1 MELNESEKNMK
12 IYYDAESD
20 YLEILFGEVP
30 EESSYEKI
38 APDTYVRID
47 DKTGEIVGYAIYNIK
62 KSDSP
67 LKAINV
73 KIPNS
78 VCFS

>member
-1 MELNESEKNMK
+1 MK
-12 IYYDAESD
+12 IYYDTESD

-38 APDTYVRID
+38 ALDTYVRIN
-47 DKTGEIVGYAIYNIK
+47 DKTGEIVGYAIYNVK

-73 KIPNS
+73 KIPKS
-78 VCFS
+78 IYS

>member
-1 MELNESEKNMK
+1 MENNNMK

-20 YLEILFGEVP
+20 YLEIIFGKPTEC
-30 EESSYEKI
+30 YYKKI
-38 APDTYVRID
+38 GPDTYVRID
-47 DKTGEIVGYAIYNIK
+47 EETGQIKGYAIYNLK

-73 KIPNS
+73 ELPRNIIES
-78 VCFS
+78 VK